1 MTRRHALAAVLS
13 LAGCSHDTGP
23 YPSREIRLIVQAAP
37 GGLSDTVSRIAASIM
52 EKELGVPVVC
62 ENKPGA
68 AGALAFSYVARQAP
82 DGYTIGH
89 AAVELTMV
97 RSLGFANVGPED
109 TDLLALV
116 SKAQPA
122 IAVLPDSPWRTLADF
137 VEATR
142 AKPGY
147 YVVGNSGTGS
157 IWHINALLLERNA
170 RAPLIHCPFSGS
182 SGSITALLGGH
193 IDAAVAAAGELIPQV
208 KAGRVRVLAVFG
220 KQRSPVMPEAAA
232 SAEQGYD
239 FGADAWSGFYAPR
252 GLDPA
257 VRAKLTKAVASAF
270 ASDAFQQV
278 CRERGLEPALL
289 EAGAFDAFARKEAAF
304 YDGTL
309 PSLLRGE
316 PGEKP

>member
-1 MTRRHALAAVLS
+1 MLRTIFTIAAAVV
-13 LAGCSHDTGP
+13 LAGCARESGP

-68 AGALAFSYVARQAP
+68 AGALAFSYVTRQPA

-89 AAVELTMV
+89 APVELTMV

-116 SKAQPA
+116 SKVRPA
-122 IAVLPDSPWRTLADF
+122 IGVLPDAPWRNLKEF

-142 AKPGY
+142 AKPGH

-157 IWHINALLLERNA
+157 IWHINALLLERNG
-170 RAPLIHCPFSGS
+170 RAPVIHCPFAGS

-193 IDAAVAAAGELIPQV
+193 IDAVAAAAGELIPQV
-208 KAGRVRVLAVFG
+208 RAGRVRVLAVLG
-220 KQRSPVMPEAAA
+220 KQRSPVLPDAPA
-232 SAEQGYD
+232 SAEDGFD
-239 FGADAWSGFYAPR
+239 FGEAAWSGFFAPR

-257 VRAKLTKAVASAF
+257 VRAKLEAAIAKAYESE
-270 ASDAFQQV
+270 AFQKV
-278 CRERGLEPALL
+278 CRERGLEPSLL
-289 EAGAFDAFARKEAAF
+289 RGGEFERFARAEAAF

-309 PSLLRGE
+309 PSLLRGNRE
-316 PGEKP
+316 

>member
-1 MTRRHALAAVLS
+1 MLT
-13 LAGCSHDTGP
+13 GCSQDAGP

-37 GGLSDTVSRIAASIM
+37 GGLSDTVSRITASVM
-52 EKELGVPVVC
+52 EKELGAPVVC

-89 AAVELTMV
+89 APVELTMV

-122 IAVLPDSPWRTLADF
+122 IAVLPDAPWATLAEF
-137 VEATR
+137 VEAAR

-147 YVVGNSGTGS
+147 FVVGNSGTGS
-157 IWHINALLLERNA
+157 IWHINALLFERQT
-170 RAPLIHCPFSGS
+170 RTRLIHCPFAGS

-193 IDAAVAAAGELIPQV
+193 IDAVVAAAGEVIPQV

-220 KQRSPVMPEAAA
+220 KERSPVMPDAPA
-232 SAEQGYD
+232 SLEQGFD
-239 FGADAWSGFYAPR
+239 FGASAWSGFFAPK

-257 VRAKLTKAVASAF
+257 VRAKLEKAVSAAYASE
-270 ASDAFQQV
+270 AFQKV
-278 CRERGLEPALL
+278 CRERGIEPSLL
-289 EAGAFDAFARKEAAF
+289 VGSEFAKFARSEAAF

-316 PGEKP
+316 P